1 MMFVPHSFYP
11 NNLNVFISK
20 YEGKQ
25 VGRIIFTTYKDKI
38 SIWVGATRANL
49 KGLYPVDFLQW
60 KIIEWGHKNGFKYC
74 EILGANMP
82 SISYFKS
89 RYNFD
94 LDLYYS
100 VKKSSIKYKII
111 TKAYKILRGAER
123 MIKEK
128 FTQKRNSSKK
138 RTENRN
144 EE

>member
-1 MMFVPHSFYP
+1 MNSYNFIIQSLSMRLEEQESKLPVSNEYMLDLYHTFYP

-20 YEGKQ
+20 YEGKE
-25 VGRIIFTTYKDKI
+25 VGGIIFTTHKDKI

-49 KGLYPVDFLQW
+49 KGLYPIDFLQW

-94 LDLYYS
+94 LDLYYFC
-100 VKKSSIKYKII
+100 KEIKY
-111 TKAYKILRGAER
+111 
-123 MIKEK
+123 
-128 FTQKRNSSKK
+128 
-138 RTENRN
+138 
-144 EE
+144 